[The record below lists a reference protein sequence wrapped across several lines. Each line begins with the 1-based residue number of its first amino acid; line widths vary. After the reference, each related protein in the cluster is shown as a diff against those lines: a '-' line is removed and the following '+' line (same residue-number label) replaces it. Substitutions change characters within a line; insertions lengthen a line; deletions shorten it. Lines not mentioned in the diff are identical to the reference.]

1 MKISTKILLFV
12 SAIAVVAVTAA
23 AGLSMIE
30 NAAYVD
36 QASSERAAAGLTDL
50 ERGIE
55 EQMESAEHATL
66 LLAGNASVIDGIETG
81 DFDAL
86 KTALDTLNSKLFLD
100 TISVTDDQG
109 NVIIR
114 QHQPDNKGDNIADQS
129 NVAQAL
135 SGNTQT
141 TIEAGELVKLS
152 CRSGAPVM
160 DGSGKVIGTVV
171 ACYAFENQKLVDEL
185 KSVHNMEFSIFQGSV
200 RLATTIMKDGQR
212 VTGTELDAHVADTVL
227 KGGKEYSGMA
237 DIMGTPYYTAYS
249 PLKDTEGNT
258 VGVLFAGL
266 TAQDANAA
274 KETTLLHV
282 LVFIPVLL
290 AILLLLLVIFVRK
303 TIGKPMKAITAAA
316 QQLADGDTGTAIQVK
331 GRDEIAQMA
340 KAFTA
345 VSGSVDSLARDIHT
359 VSKTVEAGRLGAQT
373 DEEAYRGAY
382 RSIAAG
388 FNEATGKFRQYLDS
402 LPAPVLTMDSDY
414 TVLYMNRAG
423 ASLAGMEP
431 EQAAGMKCYDIFKT
445 GDCHT
450 DRCACGRAMANKRP
464 ETGETYAHLSADVEL
479 NIEYTGTP
487 ILLNGEVAGAFEV
500 IVDQTAIKKAGDEAN
515 KHADTLTALLAEIDI
530 AAEQVASGTRQ
541 VSDGSQ
547 QISMGATEQA
557 GAIEELTT
565 TISEIAAQTRQN
577 AASANQASELT
588 LRVKLEAEQGNERM
602 DALQNAM
609 AEINESS
616 AGISKIIKVIDDIA
630 FQTNILALN
639 AAVEAA
645 RAGVHGKGFAV
656 VAEEVRNLA
665 ARSAAAARETTAL
678 IERSVAKAEAGTKIA
693 DSTATALK
701 EMVKGVEQ
709 AAGLVAEIASSSG
722 EQANAIVQVDR
733 GMEQMAQVVQI
744 NSATSEETAAASEE
758 LSGQAEYLKNMV
770 GQYTQGGEVS
780 ALNARRILPE
790 APAQTDMPLTEADF
804 GKY

>member
-12 SAIAVVAVTAA
+12 SAIALVAVTAA

-36 QASSERAAAGLTDL
+36 QASNERAAAGLTDL
-50 ERGIE
+50 ERGIQ
-55 EQMESAEHATL
+55 EQLVSAEHTAL
-66 LLAGNASVIDGIETG
+66 LLAGNAGVVKGIKTG

-86 KTALDTLNSKLFLD
+86 QTTLDTLNGKLLMD
-100 TISVTDDQG
+100 TISITDDKG

-114 QHQPDNKGDNIADQS
+114 QHQPDKRGDNIAEQS

-141 TIEAGELVKLS
+141 TIEAGQLVKLS
-152 CRSGAPVM
+152 CRSGAPVL
-160 DGSGKVIGTVV
+160 DDTGKVIGSVV
-171 ACYAFENQKLVDEL
+171 VGYTFENQKLVDEL
-185 KSVHNMEFSIFQGSV
+185 KSVHNMEFTIFQGNV

-212 VTGTELDAHVADTVL
+212 VTGSELDAHITDTVI
-227 KGGKEYSGMA
+227 KDGKDYSGMA
-237 DIMGTPYYTAYS
+237 NILGMPFYTAYT
-249 PLKDTEGNT
+249 PLKDMQGNT

-266 TAQDANAA
+266 PAQSANAA
-274 KETTLLHV
+274 KTTTLLHV
-282 LVFIPVLL
+282 LIFIPVLL
-290 AILLLLLVIFVRK
+290 AILLILLVIFVRR
-303 TIGKPMKAITAAA
+303 TTGKPMRAITSAA
-316 QQLADGDTGTAIQVK
+316 QKLADGDTGTAIQVK
-331 GRDEIAQMA
+331 GHDEIAQMA

-345 VSGSVDSLARDIHT
+345 VSEAVDSLARDIHT
-359 VSKTVEAGRLGAQT
+359 VSKTVESGRFGTRA
-373 DEEAYRGAY
+373 DEDVYNGAY

-388 FNEATGKFRQYLDS
+388 FNETMGKFRQYLDS
-402 LPAPVLTMDSDY
+402 LSAPVLTLDSDY
-414 TVLYMNRAG
+414 TVLYMNKAG
-423 ASLAGMEP
+423 ATLAGLNP
-431 EQAAGMKCYDIFKT
+431 EQAVGMKCYDIFKT
-445 GDCHT
+445 SDCRT
-450 DRCACGRAMANKRP
+450 SRCACGRAMANMRP
-464 ETGETYAHLSADVEL
+464 ETGETDAHPSVGMDLD
-479 NIEYTGTP
+479 IEYTGTP
-487 ILLNGEVAGAFEV
+487 IILNGEVAGAFEV
-500 IVDQTAIKKAGDEAN
+500 IVDQTAIRKAGSEAQAQ
-515 KHADTLTALLAEIDI
+515 ADTLATLLNEIDI

-547 QISMGATEQA
+547 QISMGATEQSS
-557 GAIEELTT
+557 AIEELTT
-565 TISEIAAQTRQN
+565 TISDIASQTQQN

-588 LRVKLEAEQGNERM
+588 LKVKLEAEQGNERM
-602 DALQNAM
+602 DALQAAM
-609 AEINESS
+609 AEINDSS
-616 AGISKIIKVIDDIA
+616 AGISKIIRVIDDIA

-665 ARSAAAARETTAL
+665 ARSAAAAKETTAL

-693 DSTATALK
+693 DGTAAALK

-709 AAGLVAEIASSSG
+709 AAALVAEIAAASG

-733 GMEQMAQVVQI
+733 GMEQMAQVVQM

-770 GQYTQGGEVS
+770 GQYTQKGDS
-780 ALNARRILPE
+780 SSIDTRRMLSDNPLM
-790 APAQTDMPLTEADF
+790 TDATVTETDL